1 MEIEKVL
8 GYEFEKNVKHI
19 KSNAAILPFQKQTTK
34 MEIEKV
40 LGYEFEKNIKQ
51 HIKSNTAILPFQK

>member
-1 MEIEKVL
+1 
-8 GYEFEKNVKHI
+8 
-19 KSNAAILPFQKQTTK
+19 

-51 HIKSNTAILPFQK
+51 HIKSNTAISTFSKINHKDGN

>member
-1 MEIEKVL
+1 
-8 GYEFEKNVKHI
+8 
-19 KSNAAILPFQKQTTK
+19 

-51 HIKSNTAILPFQK
+51 NIKSKEAILPISKINHKDGN